1 MIFIEIQPMT
11 NWYDLS
17 YPQKVSTNA
26 PVSASCFASNC
37 FCVLCHFAERMETAN
52 KQLATRDCEGTEDNR
67 KTISQLLTQ
76 SMEN

>member
-1 MIFIEIQPMT
+1 MQYF
-11 NWYDLS
+11 
-17 YPQKVSTNA
+17 
-26 PVSASCFASNC
+26 FASNC
-37 FCVLCHFAERMETAN
+37 FCVLCHFLERMETAN